1 MKSPAFQFYPAD
13 FIMGTSMMTAEEVGG
28 YIRLLCHQ
36 WSAGLIPNKVKLLK
50 QLTGVFDDESIETI
64 LTKFV
69 EDEEGNLYNERLENI
84 RKGYEDYVE
93 KQKINGSKG
102 GRPKNP
108 KKPKPLKNETQNE
121 PNLNPNITSSSSSS
135 SSIPNT
141 NAIPK
146 EKKIS
151 FKNWTEQQ
159 FKDDIK
165 LHRGESSL
173 ETLNNFFEYWNEKSA
188 SGKMK
193 FQSEKTW
200 ETKKRLA
207 RWELNNKKPIPKQ
220 PYQPPSEKPR
230 SSQNSINQLNN
241 Q

>member
-1 MKSPAFQFYPAD
+1 MESRDTCIFYRSIFEA
-13 FIMGTSMMTAEEVGG
+13 IEM
-28 YIRLLCHQ
+28 
-36 WSAGLIPNKVKLLK
+36 LK
-50 QLTGVFDDESIETI
+50 TDSEKATIYNAIFDYS
-64 LTKFV
+64 LNFV
-69 EDEEGNLYNERLENI
+69 EPQLEGTCLMIWKLINPVLE
-84 RKGYEDYVE
+84 KGNTNF
-93 KQKINGSKG
+93 INGC
-102 GRPKNP
+102 RPKKKANE
-108 KKPKPLKNETQNE
+108 KRLGSETEAKPKRIVSEHEAYKDKDKDKDNDKK
-121 PNLNPNITSSSSSS
+121 NIT
-135 SSIPNT
+135 
-141 NAIPK
+141 
-146 EKKIS
+146 